1 MKQTIN
7 GFQFID
13 AFRAYDRMDNFS
25 RRGLLSL
32 FGYFEELEEDIGEE
46 IELDVIA
53 ICCDYAEYSLDDLQR
68 EYGDHMDQ
76 EWDTLEEAVE
86 WLQDHTTVIPVD
98 EDSVIVQSF

>member
-7 GFQFID
+7 EYQFID
-13 AFRAYDRMDNFS
+13 AFRVYDRMNNFS
-25 RRGLLSL
+25 RKSLQSL
-32 FGYFEELEEDIGEE
+32 FAYFEELEEDTEQE

-53 ICCDYAEYSLDDLQR
+53 ICCDYAEYTLDELQR

-76 EWDTLEEAVE
+76 EWDTLSEAIE